1 MKYFS
6 LEILTKFD
14 YYKNC
19 ISTLDREVLNVMKHK
34 EEQLMLKPLGNRVI
48 IEKVEQE
55 QTTKSGIVLTDSA
68 KEKSNEGKIIAVGAG
83 RLLENG
89 TRVAPEV
96 KEGDNVVFQQYAG
109 TEVKRGDDTY
119 LILNE
124 DDILAVIE

>member
-1 MKYFS
+1 
-6 LEILTKFD
+6 
-14 YYKNC
+14 
-19 ISTLDREVLNVMKHK
+19 
-34 EEQLMLKPLGNRVI
+34 MLKPLGNRVI

-83 RLLENG
+83 RILENG

-96 KEGDNVVFQQYAG
+96 KEGDSVVFQQYAG

>member
-1 MKYFS
+1 
-6 LEILTKFD
+6 
-14 YYKNC
+14 
-19 ISTLDREVLNVMKHK
+19 
-34 EEQLMLKPLGNRVI
+34 MLKPLGNRVI

-83 RLLENG
+83 RLLNDG

-96 KEGDNVVFQQYAG
+96 KEGDSVVFQQYAG
-109 TEVKRGDDTY
+109 TEIKHGEETY

-124 DDILAVIE
+124 DDILAVIQ